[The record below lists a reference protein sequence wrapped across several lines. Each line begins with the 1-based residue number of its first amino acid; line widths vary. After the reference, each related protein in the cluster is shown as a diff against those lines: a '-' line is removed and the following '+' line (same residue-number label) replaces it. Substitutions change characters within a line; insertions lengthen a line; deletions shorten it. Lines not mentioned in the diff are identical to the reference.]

1 MKKISLLILLLVP
14 MIILIGCSK
23 EKPKNNDAYLNI
35 DFYDKFDNE
44 IDSAHLT
51 FLLGNSRKVINHFF
65 EYKNDNDALNE
76 CNKQINR
83 ITNVEYFKTTYHASR
98 MYYSMYEPD
107 KNKDFSRISK
117 IGFQCQIKS
126 KDINEECK
134 SKLIENFLNQE
145 LLGRKDPKSISNEEM
160 SEVLV
165 EITNKLDFFIGTGSC
180 SYTTLGDIKVFF
192 LDDLLSKSKK

>member
-23 EKPKNNDAYLNI
+23 EKPKNNYAYLHE
-35 DFYDKFDNE
+35 DYYDKFDNE
-44 IDSAHLT
+44 IDSLYLT

-107 KNKDFSRISK
+107 KYKDFSRISK
-117 IGFQCQIKS
+117 ISFQCRIES
-126 KDINEECK
+126 KNINEECE
-134 SKLIENFLNQE
+134 SKLPGKIINQE
-145 LLGRKDPKSISNEEM
+145 LLRRDPKPSSKEEAD
-160 SEVLV
+160 EVAV
-165 EITNKLDFFIGTGSC
+165 EIKKQYDFYSGTGSC
-180 SYTTLGDIKVFF
+180 SYTTLGDIKVFI

>member
-1 MKKISLLILLLVP
+1 MIKLIIIIILSIISLS
-14 MIILIGCSK
+14 CSK
-23 EKPKNNDAYLNI
+23 EKPKNHDAYLSESY
-35 DFYDKFDNE
+35 YDKFDNE

-83 ITNVEYFKTTYHASR
+83 ITNVEYFKHIYYVSR
-98 MYYSMYEPD
+98 LYYSEYEPD

-117 IGFQCQIKS
+117 IGFQCRIKS

-165 EITNKLDFFIGTGSC
+165 EIKNKLDFFIGTGSC